1 MRSNS
6 HAEAQASKGGGS
18 IGRAAVSKTAGCR
31 FESCPPY
38 SNCLNKRLYART
50 PGVLFE
56 IQKGAE
62 EMASSA
68 TATQAAESGASS
80 KSDEKR
86 GFFGRIFAFLREV
99 IAELKKV
106 TTPTGRELIGYF
118 LAVLL
123 FVVVMLLLISG
134 LDYLFGQGA
143 FWIFGNGTIQRN

>member
-1 MRSNS
+1 MVAQLVEQRSPKPQV
-6 HAEAQASKGGGS
+6 AGS
-18 IGRAAVSKTAGCR
+18 
-31 FESCPPY
+31 ESCPPC

-50 PGVLFE
+50 PGVLFWKYRKG
-56 IQKGAE
+56 QKKWHRLLLPLRV
-62 EMASSA
+62 ASLA
-68 TATQAAESGASS
+68 HPQ

>member
-1 MRSNS
+1 
-6 HAEAQASKGGGS
+6 
-18 IGRAAVSKTAGCR
+18 
-31 FESCPPY
+31 
-38 SNCLNKRLYART
+38 
-50 PGVLFE
+50 
-56 IQKGAE
+56 
-62 EMASSA
+62 MASSA
-68 TATQAAESGASS
+68 TAAQAAESGASS
-80 KSDEKR
+80 KSDQKR

-123 FVVVMLLLISG
+123 FVVVMFLLISG